1 MMRWDVVIGLLD
13 KPAIGAELGAH
24 AGKFTEQLLLAF
36 PRLTMYAID
45 SWCIRPMYETY
56 DFPTVR
62 SQFDKRTR
70 RFGDRVRVL
79 HMETVAAADHVQP
92 LDFVFIDA
100 DHSYEAVAADI
111 DAWLPKIRAGGL
123 ISGHDY
129 GHSRFP
135 GVKRAVD
142 ERLTVQTADDH
153 VWYAR
158 VGVDWT
164 LQTR

>member
-1 MMRWDVVIGLLD
+1 MMRWDVVRGLLVN
-13 KPAIGAELGAH
+13 PTLGAELGAH

-70 RFGDRVRVL
+70 RFGSRVKTL
-79 HMETVAAADHVQP
+79 HMDTLEAAAHVADGS

-111 DAWLPKIRAGGL
+111 DAWLPKIKAGGL

-129 GHSRFP
+129 GHPRFP
-135 GVKRAVD
+135 GVKQAVD
-142 ERLTVQTADDH
+142 ERLTVETGDDH
-153 VWYAR
+153 VWWVR
-158 VGVDWT
+158 C
-164 LQTR
+164 